1 MSQGRYLFFAGKGG
15 VGKTTM
21 ACATATYYAQKG
33 YRTLIITTD
42 PASNLA
48 DVFEAEIGHKITP
61 LNVPNLWAMEI
72 DPDRSTEEY
81 RERIMAPLRSV
92 MPPEVLKVLEEQF
105 RSPCTTEIASF
116 DRFVDFIAGNGA
128 SRRGDS
134 FEMIVF
140 DTAPTGHTLRLLELP
155 VDWSRHIEESA
166 KGGGNT
172 CIGPV
177 AAIQENKVKYDKAMR
192 RLADWKSTRFFFVL
206 QPEGTSLWET
216 RRSAEELAHLGIK
229 GLELIVNGILPE
241 EACASPFFRRRYEM
255 QQKYLQR
262 IDALFAEPKRM
273 VFLRDWEIKG
283 FDGLKSIAE
292 ELFSKGKGRKGPS
305 LQRDGG
311 PSDRSAKRL
320 TADPVF
326 DFMRP
331 GSSAKAI
338 FFTGKGGVGKTVVSC
353 ATAYILA
360 SRGYKTLL
368 LTTDPAAH
376 IGEVLE
382 RPVGDST
389 QPIAGVPNL
398 YAAQIDQDTAVEEY
412 KKRILEEAR
421 GNYDSDMLLALEEE
435 LESPCTE
442 EMAAFEKFLSYTES
456 EEYEAIVFDTAP
468 TGHTLRLLELPFDYK
483 DQVGLMVATTARSAG
498 VKTKTQKRFDRMIAR
513 LKDPRRTVFAFVMYP
528 ESTPVVEAHR
538 AFLDLKNAGMTAQ
551 FVVANQMLEPDM
563 CTNDY
568 FRSRRQMQDKY
579 LREIRE
585 RFQLPVAILPLFETE
600 IIGLEMVKR
609 AGQILYGVGVPRDT
623 IADKAEVAV

>member
-1 MSQGRYLFFAGKGG
+1 MSQTQFIFFSGKGG

-21 ACATATYYAQKG
+21 ACATAYHYAQAG
-33 YRTLIITTD
+33 FRTLIITTD

-61 LNVPNLWAMEI
+61 LNVQNLWAMEI
-72 DPDRSTEEY
+72 DPDRATEEY
-81 RERIMAPLRSV
+81 RERILAPMRSV
-92 MPPEVLKVLEEQF
+92 LPPEVLKVLEEQF

-116 DRFVDFIAGNGA
+116 DRFVDFIAGDGA
-128 SRRGDS
+128 SRNGDH
-134 FEMIVF
+134 FEVIVF

-177 AAIQENKVKYDKAMR
+177 ASIQENKVKYDEAMR
-192 RLADWKSTRFFFVL
+192 LLADRKSTRFFFVL

-216 RRSAEELAHLGIK
+216 RRSAQELAHLNIS
-229 GLELIVNGILPE
+229 GLELIVNGMLPKE
-241 EACASPFFRRRYEM
+241 VCVAPFFRRRYEM
-255 QQKYLQR
+255 QQQYLRR
-262 IDALFAEPKRM
+262 IDSLFAEPKRM

-283 FDGLKSIAE
+283 FNGVKSIAE
-292 ELFSKGKGRKGPS
+292 ELFSKEKGREGLS
-305 LQRDGG
+305 LRKDGG
-311 PSDRSAKRL
+311 QNDRNANRL
-320 TADPVF
+320 TTDPVF
-326 DFMRP
+326 HLLRP
-331 GSSAKAI
+331 ESSPKAI

-353 ATAYILA
+353 ATAYVLA
-360 SRGYKTLL
+360 SQGYKTLL

-382 RPVGDST
+382 RPVGDSI
-389 QPIAGVPNL
+389 QPIADVPNL
-398 YAAQIDQDTAVEEY
+398 YAVQIDQETAVEEY
-412 KKRILEEAR
+412 KRRILEEAR
-421 GNYDSDMLLALEEE
+421 ENYDDDMLLAIKEE

-456 EEYEAIVFDTAP
+456 AEYEAIVFDTAP

-483 DQVGLMVATTARSAG
+483 EQVGLMVATTARSAR
-498 VKTKTQKRFDRMIAR
+498 VKTETQKRFDRMIAR
-513 LKDPRRTVFAFVMYP
+513 LKDPQRTVFAFVMYP

-551 FVVANQMLEPDM
+551 FVVANQVLEPGK

-568 FRSRRQMQDKY
+568 FRSRNRMQDKY

-600 IIGLEMVKR
+600 ITGLEMVKR
-609 AGQILYGVGVPRDT
+609 AGRSLYGIDAPKSE
-623 IADKAEVAV
+623 IAEKTEVAV